1 MPYVAKKKPLV
12 NSLIKLGHDIYQR
25 FFLYSN
31 FMHAFTNVLHKA
43 DREH

>member
-1 MPYVAKKKPLV
+1 MFQKKKPLL
-12 NSLIKLGHDIYQR
+12 NSLIKLGHDSYQR

-31 FMHAFTNVLHKA
+31 FMHAFTYVLNKA